1 MNTILF
7 VLVIGIIC
15 IGNPIFAILSLQELP
30 WYMTV
35 AYCVW
40 LVACVG
46 TIAHSKGEDKKWYER
61 MYYAFAF
68 TLVFEILYVSS
79 MAKNDPLFDDIAL
92 GCFLTPPF
100 NLPAFYF
107 IAACIREHKVS
118 SYKRR
123 VKENNENIDRKI
135 NAAKTE
141 LEELE
146 RRWKDGTVNVHL
158 FDLLERC
165 GADMSQIKCNQKIAS
180 AYKIEADIKTKKETI
195 HRLKM
200 QKKSL

>member
-1 MNTILF
+1 MKN
-7 VLVIGIIC
+7 VLSLLIIGIIC
-15 IGNPIFAILSLQELP
+15 IGNPIVAILSLQELP

-35 AYCVW
+35 AYCIW

-46 TIAHSKGEDKKWYER
+46 TIAHSKGDNKKWYER
-61 MYYAFAF
+61 MYYAFVF
-68 TLVFEILYVSS
+68 TLVFEVLYVSS

-92 GCFLTPPF
+92 GCFLAPPF

-107 IAACIREHKVS
+107 IAACIREHRAS
-118 SYKRR
+118 SYKRI

-141 LEELE
+141 LNELE
-146 RRWKDGTVNVHL
+146 QRLKDGTVNVHL
-158 FDLLERC
+158 FDLLESC
-165 GADMSQIKCNQKIAS
+165 GADMSQIKCDPKIAS
-180 AYKIEADIKTKKETI
+180 AFIIEADIKTKKETI